1 MYLGTQTQNF
11 YKNVTS
17 SDKKILEKIM
27 ELELERL
34 DVQEAPVDSESL
46 LIGIAIGIGIGIAI
60 T

>member
-1 MYLGTQTQNF
+1 MYFGTQTQSF
-11 YKNVTS
+11 YTNVTS

-34 DVQEAPVDSESL
+34 DVQEAPVDAESV

>member
-1 MYLGTQTQNF
+1 
-11 YKNVTS
+11 
-17 SDKKILEKIM
+17 M

-34 DVQEAPVDSESL
+34 DVQEAPVDAESV